1 MKSRHYPDPRHVKKQ
16 LVKRREANKRKN
28 QNRKAGK
35 L

>member
-1 MKSRHYPDPRHVKKQ
+1 MKSIHHPDPRHTKKQ
-16 LVKRREANKRKN
+16 IVKRREANKRKN

>member
-1 MKSRHYPDPRHVKKQ
+1 MKPSHQVDPRHVKKE
-16 LVKRREANKRKN
+16 LAKRRKANKRKN